1 MNKQIRF
8 INEPVIVSSLDGE
21 TTSYIPTN
29 ITTNREAYSA
39 SLDMIFKHVADLHI
53 RIIEIIADKYN
64 LDSGEI
70 INEVINNPMYI
81 NMQGEVNG
89 MGYVDNTSS
98 PPLPANSSKNEES
111 SQEKEVKKVVKRKLK
126 VVSKSKNIDDSIENL
141 ATNVDN
147 MSVEESSQNKKRNI
161 A

>member
-1 MNKQIRF
+1 MNSQIRF
-8 INEPVIVSSLDGE
+8 VNEPVIVSSLDGK

-89 MGYVDNTSS
+89 MGYIDNTSS
-98 PPLPANSSKNEES
+98 SQIPEKNEES
-111 SQEKEVKKVVKRKLK
+111 SQEKEVKKVVKLKRKLK
-126 VVSKSKNIDDSIENL
+126 VVSSSKNTDDSVENL
-141 ATNVDN
+141 STDVDN
-147 MSVEESSQNKKRNI
+147 MSMEESSQNKKRNI

>member
-1 MNKQIRF
+1 MNNQIRF
-8 INEPVIVSSLDGE
+8 INEPVIVTNSDGE
-21 TTSYIPTN
+21 LSPYIPTN

-53 RIIEIIADKYN
+53 KIVHIIADKYN
-64 LDSGEI
+64 LDPDEI

-89 MGYVDNTSS
+89 LGYIDTTV
-98 PPLPANSSKNEES
+98 
-111 SQEKEVKKVVKRKLK
+111 SQEKEIKKVVKLKRKLK
-126 VVSKSKNIDDSIENL
+126 VSSTKEESKCVENL
-141 ATNVDN
+141 AAD
-147 MSVEESSQNKKRNI
+147 MKDISIDSSQNKKRNI

>member
-1 MNKQIRF
+1 MNSQIRF
-8 INEPVIVSSLDGE
+8 VNEPVIVSSLDGK

-89 MGYVDNTSS
+89 MGYIDNTSS
-98 PPLPANSSKNEES
+98 SQIPEKNEES
-111 SQEKEVKKVVKRKLK
+111 SQEKEVKKV
-126 VVSKSKNIDDSIENL
+126 
-141 ATNVDN
+141 
-147 MSVEESSQNKKRNI
+147 
-161 A
+161 